1 MTLAGSAA
9 TGRCVAAAAGGS
21 IKKAVLKLGGS
32 NPFTVMPSAHNP
44 AAVAIAVTSRTRN
57 NGQSCIAAKRFI
69 VHDGV

>member
-9 TGRCVAAAAGGS
+9 TGRSVAAAAGGS
-21 IKKAVLKLGGS
+21 IKKAVLELGGS
-32 NPFTVMPSAHNP
+32 APFTVMPSEHIS

-57 NGQSCIAAKRFI
+57 NGLSCIAAKRFL